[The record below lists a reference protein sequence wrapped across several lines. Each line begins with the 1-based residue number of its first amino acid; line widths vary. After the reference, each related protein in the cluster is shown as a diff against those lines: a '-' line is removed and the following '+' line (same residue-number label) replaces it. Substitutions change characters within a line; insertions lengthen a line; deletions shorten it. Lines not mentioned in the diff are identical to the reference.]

1 MTKLFYYFG
10 TMNSSKT
17 ANLLMNIHNY
27 RSQGKKVL
35 LMKPAIDDRFGEI
48 TVRSRIGIEINA
60 DFLIERNS
68 NLIDFFDTSDYYET
82 IDAIFIDE
90 VQFLSKTNIEQL
102 REISTKINI
111 FCFGLRTDYLG
122 KLFEGSKRL
131 FELADNIQE
140 IESICSECN
149 NKAIINAKFVMNDN
163 KKVII
168 YQGSSDIDL
177 GTEDKYQ
184 PLCYCCWSHKI

>member
-35 LMKPAIDDRFGEI
+35 LMKPVIDNRFGEI
-48 TVRSRIGIEINA
+48 AVRSRIGIEINA

-68 NLIDFFDTSDYYET
+68 NLIDFFESNDYY
-82 IDAIFIDE
+82 DAIFIDE
-90 VQFLSKTNIEQL
+90 VQFLSKVNIDQL

-122 KLFEGSKRL
+122 NLFEGSKRL

-140 IESICSECN
+140 IESICTECN
-149 NKAIINAKFVMNDN
+149 NKAIINAKFVINNN
-163 KKVII
+163 KKTIL
-168 YQGSSDIDL
+168 YQGSVDIDL

-184 PLCYCCWSHKI
+184 PMCYHCWSR